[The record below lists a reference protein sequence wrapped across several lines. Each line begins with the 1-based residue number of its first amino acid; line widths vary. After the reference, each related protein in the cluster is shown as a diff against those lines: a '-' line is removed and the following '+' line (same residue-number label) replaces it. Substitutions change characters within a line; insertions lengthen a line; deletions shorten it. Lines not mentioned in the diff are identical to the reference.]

1 MSTQKLDSLKLKF
14 VKDFLEEEDEDVVMK
29 AIDSFRRA
37 IRNRDKSERIPGLS
51 YTHEDRVSEIN
62 EAEEDIREG
71 RVYTAEEVRKRYPR
85 L

>member
-14 VKDFLEEEDEDVVMK
+14 VKDFLEEEDENVIMK
-29 AIDSFRRA
+29 AIDSFRKA
-37 IRNRDKSERIPGLS
+37 IRSRDKSKRIHGLA

-62 EAEEDIREG
+62 EAEEDIKAG
-71 RVYTAEEVRKRYPR
+71 RIYTAEEVRKRYPR